1 LRLILLARAF
11 VAVSRI
17 LPVEV
22 LGGAGILS
30 IAVETLAVS
39 PAAPGRI
46 VFATFREGLA
56 DIAVF

>member
-1 LRLILLARAF
+1 MLARAF